1 MTADQQS
8 AGWVQQALK
17 VHEDQAREEQARE
30 AREGEAREAR
40 EAREEQ
46 AGHPHRGSPQPLPGT
61 VREELVLERIDRA
74 RRSRPRVKEERITMS
89 HGAGGKAT
97 QTLIEAVFLD
107 GLRNPLLEPLE
118 DAARLR
124 VGQARLALTTDS
136 YVVSPLFFPGG
147 CIGDLAVN
155 GTVNDL
161 ATSGATPL
169 YLSAGFI
176 LEEGFEVAEL
186 TRIVAAMREAADA
199 AGVQV
204 VTGDTKVVEKGKA
217 DGCYIN
223 TAGVG
228 VIEHDLDLGVA
239 SAQPGD
245 AIIVSGPIGD
255 HGVTIML
262 ARGELDIEADVT
274 SDTAPMN
281 GLVAGLLSATS
292 GVRALRDAT
301 RGGVATILN
310 EIAKSA
316 NVGVLVSENDIPVR
330 PGVRGASELLGI
342 DPMYVACEGRLVAVV
357 HGDQADQAVAA
368 LRSHPLGEQ
377 AAVIG
382 RVSADP
388 PGIVQLKT
396 AFGGTRI
403 VDLLVGDPLPRI
415 C

>member
-1 MTADQQS
+1 MTPGRQ
-8 AGWVQQALK
+8 
-17 VHEDQAREEQARE
+17 
-30 AREGEAREAR
+30 
-40 EAREEQ
+40 
-46 AGHPHRGSPQPLPGT
+46 GSPQPPPAA
-61 VREELVLERIDRA
+61 VREQVVLERIDRA
-74 RRSRPRVKEERITMS
+74 RRSRARVREERITMS

-97 QTLIEAVFLD
+97 QTLIEALFLSEL
-107 GLRNPLLEPLE
+107 GNPLLQEPLE

-124 VGQARLALTTDS
+124 ISGARLALTTDS

-147 CIGDLAVN
+147 NIGDLAVN

-186 TRIVAAMREAADA
+186 ARIVTSMREAAGA
-199 AGVQV
+199 AGVQI
-204 VTGDTKVVEKGKA
+204 VTGDTKVVERGKA

-239 SAQPGD
+239 NARPGD
-245 AIIVSGPIGD
+245 AVIVSGPVGD
-255 HGVTIML
+255 HGVTVML
-262 ARGELDIEADVT
+262 ARGELDIEADVS
-274 SDTAPMN
+274 SDTAPLN
-281 GLVAGLLSATS
+281 GLVAALLAATP
-292 GVRALRDAT
+292 GIRALRDAT

-310 EIAKSA
+310 EIARSA
-316 NVGVLVSENDIPVR
+316 NVGVLVNENDIPVR
-330 PGVRGASELLGI
+330 TEVRGACELLGI
-342 DPMYVACEGRLVAVV
+342 DPLYVACEGRMVIVTA
-357 HGDQADQAVAA
+357 GEAA
-368 LRSHPLGEQ
+368 GRAIAGLRAHPLGGQ

-382 RVSADP
+382 RVTADP